1 MYPKKV
7 NSIRLFLI
15 SMFFLA
21 YPAFKG
27 YAQQTEIGEQAM
39 VKKFYILHQHPLFW
53 FSSNE
58 NKIRATEWL
67 RMIDGADPFGAVSG
81 KIGNEQIGVALS
93 SKDALDDVHKEQM
106 DRKITGLVLNFI
118 RELQEGNIRLDYDEV
133 SVSRDSVYIDQLLK
147 SSNTELVQQTVLRL
161 ECRDHDF
168 MVLQKFLQDSIAKND
183 TLKYKKVVL
192 AMNYRRYFSVNHPLE
207 YILVNIPETE
217 AKYYRNDILKLKMH
231 TVVGR
236 KDKPTPTIA
245 SHITNI
251 VTFPHWNVPFAIGV
265 KEILPK
271 VQKNDNY
278 LEQNSFEVINSKGKV
293 VDDAQLKWKNYNET
307 NFPYYFRQ
315 ATGSRNSMGVLKFN
329 FQNPFEIFLHS
340 TSSKGAFAMD
350 YRFLSHGCIRL
361 EKPNELA
368 QILLPD
374 KIDIKQLKGGKK
386 NTPSKTIVLPVRI
399 PVFIIYNPVIVV
411 GKKVVFLPDVYGLVK

>member
-1 MYPKKV
+1 MSPKIV
-7 NSIRLFLI
+7 FSIKLALFSFLFSICPTFNLI
-15 SMFFLA
+15 
-21 YPAFKG
+21 
-27 YAQQTEIGEQAM
+27 AQQAEVKEDSMA
-39 VKKFYILHQHPLFW
+39 KKFYDLYQKPLFW
-53 FSSNE
+53 LSSAE
-58 NKIRATEWL
+58 NSLRATEWL
-67 RMIDGADPFGAVSG
+67 RIIEGTDPFGAISG
-81 KIGNEQIGVALS
+81 KIESEQIRVALLS
-93 SKDALDDVHKEQM
+93 TSTLDDAHKEQI

-161 ECRDHDF
+161 ECRDHEF
-168 MVLQKFLQDSIAKND
+168 MVLQKFLKDSITPTD
-183 TLKYKKVVL
+183 TLKYKEVVL
-192 AMNYRRYFSVNHPLE
+192 AMNYRKYFAVIHPLE

-217 AKYYRNDILKLKMH
+217 AKYYRNDILKLKMR

-251 VTFPHWNVPFAIGV
+251 VTFPHWNVPYAIGI

-278 LEQNSFEVINSKGKV
+278 LEQNSFEVVNSKGKV
-293 VDDAQLKWKNYNET
+293 IDDAQLKWKSYNET

-315 ATGSRNSMGVLKFN
+315 ATGSRNSLGVLKFN

-340 TSSKGAFAMD
+340 TSWKGSFAMND
-350 YRFLSHGCIRL
+350 RFLSHGCIRL

-368 QILLPD
+368 KILLPD
-374 KIDIKQLKGGKK
+374 EINIKELKSGKK
-386 NTPSKTIVLPVRI
+386 NTPSKTIMLPVRI
-399 PVFIIYNPVIVV
+399 PVFIVYNPVAVV
-411 GKKVVFLPDVYGLVK
+411 GNKVVFLPDVYGLVK

>member
-1 MYPKKV
+1 MSPKIV
-7 NSIRLFLI
+7 FSIQLALLSLLFSVCPTFNLI
-15 SMFFLA
+15 
-21 YPAFKG
+21 
-27 YAQQTEIGEQAM
+27 AQQAEVKEDSM
-39 VKKFYILHQHPLFW
+39 LKKFYDLYQKPLFW
-53 FSSNE
+53 LSSNE
-58 NKIRATEWL
+58 NSIRATEWL
-67 RMIDGADPFGAVSG
+67 RMIEGADPFGAISG
-81 KIGNEQIGVALS
+81 KIESEQIRVALLNKS
-93 SKDALDDVHKEQM
+93 ILDDAHKEQI
-106 DRKITGLVLNFI
+106 DRQITGLVLNFI
-118 RELQEGNIRLDYDEV
+118 KELQEGNIRLDYDEIR
-133 SVSRDSVYIDQLLK
+133 VSRDSIYIDQLLK

-168 MVLQKFLQDSIAKND
+168 LVLQKFLKDSITKTD
-183 TLKYKKVVL
+183 TLKYKEVVL
-192 AMNYRRYFSVNHPLE
+192 AMNYRRYFAVNHPLE

-245 SHITNI
+245 SYMTNI
-251 VTFPHWNVPFAIGV
+251 VTFPRWNVPHTIGV

-278 LEQNSFEVINSKGKV
+278 LEQNNFEVVNSKGKV
-293 VDDAQLKWKNYNET
+293 VDDAQIKWESYNET

-329 FQNPFEIFLHS
+329 FQNPFDIFLHS
-340 TSSKGAFAMD
+340 TSWKGAFAMD

-374 KIDIKQLKGGKK
+374 KIDIKQLKVGKK
-386 NTPSKTIVLPVRI
+386 NTASKTIKLPVPI
-399 PVFIIYNPVIVV
+399 PVFIIYVPVKVV
-411 GKKVVFLPDVYGLVK
+411 GAKVVFLPDVYGLVK